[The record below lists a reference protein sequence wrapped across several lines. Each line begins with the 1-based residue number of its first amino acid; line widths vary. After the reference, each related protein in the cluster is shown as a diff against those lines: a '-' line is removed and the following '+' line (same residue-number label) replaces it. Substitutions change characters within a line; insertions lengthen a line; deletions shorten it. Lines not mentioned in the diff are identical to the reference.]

1 MIEMIYFTLAGVML
15 YFVSDSILEQIE
27 IRRGGRFAHRDIIFF
42 AIIFILAALLF
53 ALIRYF
59 SQS

>member
-42 AIIFILAALLF
+42 AIIFTLAALLF